1 MMYYT
6 VKIVL
11 TTLLIVSISELSKR
25 NALIAAL
32 LASLPLVSILAMLWL
47 FIDTH
52 DVNKVAELASQIFWL
67 VLPSLALFV
76 SLPFFLKQGLGFYV
90 SMGLAIVLTAGCYGL
105 MLRVLKQ

>member
-1 MMYYT
+1 MMMYYT

-52 DVNKVAELASQIFWL
+52 DVNRVAELACD
-67 VLPSLALFV
+67 VCGTHRCTPSV
-76 SLPFFLKQGLGFYV
+76 TMSLNDSASCSANCSVRKGEQ
-90 SMGLAIVLTAGCYGL
+90 L
-105 MLRVLKQ
+105 MSFT

>member
-52 DVNKVAELASQIFWL
+52 DVNRVAELATQIFWL
-67 VLPSLALFV
+67 VLPSLALFI
-76 SLPFFLKQGLGFYV
+76 SLPFFLKQGLDFYV
-90 SMGLAIVLTAGCYGL
+90 SMGLAIALTAGCYGL
-105 MLRVLKQ
+105 MLMVLKQ